1 MYQRTDPSEA
11 AFIDLVVS
19 NDDLPVH
26 SKHYKRSLSGQIR
39 LANKNKDLKRGTPQR
54 TSWNTKKLSDR
65 DLKMS
70 TFDKKSVSF
79 NLRA

>member
-1 MYQRTDPSEA
+1 MYQRTDSSEA

-54 TSWNTKKLSDR
+54 TS
-65 DLKMS
+65 
-70 TFDKKSVSF
+70 
-79 NLRA
+79 